1 MSLFRIGGAVSLAV
15 ASVAW
20 QAAAAAPPAAYEFK
34 PGQTATY
41 QVDVTIEEDDLLHTM
56 SGSPSYT
63 VESVKDGTA
72 VIRFSGW
79 LQESVKSTKP
89 NTFVMPGPPR
99 SAFSGFSGL
108 SAGFGRG
115 VSLTLNQRG
124 EIVKVEGSSQL
135 PYLLGNLHEMILVP
149 LPAKPQDRWK
159 TQTDMQ
165 ITVVSS
171 LFPRPRLPRG
181 FPSPPR
187 IGGPTSEETLNAS
200 ETTTYA
206 ASNGKEA
213 RRTYK
218 LGTKEE
224 VEGKPRVELSSQGM
238 VAFAD
243 DGFLPSKLDWKG
255 ELVMRKDGD
264 VGTRPI
270 SVSIRR
276 LTEAEIKERAKQAEI
291 AKAEA
296 AEKLQGDLGSL
307 VSDLESND
315 SGKAR
320 AAALRLNSAEAGEGN
335 AEVAKALAKAME
347 KAEQKERWF
356 FSQALA
362 KWATPDQSDLLIALL
377 EDEHLVSRHRAM
389 DLLSQRKVEAAIPA
403 IADRLEVSIDRLKA
417 SAALK
422 AIGSPA
428 AEATAKKLESGEWI
442 VRLEAVQ
449 VLKEIGTAKE
459 LDALKT
465 TSTSDENNLV
475 KIRAQDAIK
484 TIESRGK

>member
-1 MSLFRIGGAVSLAV
+1 M
-15 ASVAW
+15 
-20 QAAAAAPPAAYEFK
+20 
-34 PGQTATY
+34 
-41 QVDVTIEEDDLLHTM
+41 
-56 SGSPSYT
+56 
-63 VESVKDGTA
+63 
-72 VIRFSGW
+72 
-79 LQESVKSTKP
+79 KSTKP
-89 NTFVMPGPPR
+89 NTIVMPGPPR
-99 SAFSGFSGL
+99 SPFSGFSGL

-115 VSLTLNQRG
+115 VSLTLNRRG
-124 EIVKVEGSSQL
+124 EIVKAEGSSQL

-181 FPSPPR
+181 FPTPPR

-200 ETTTYA
+200 ETTTYV
-206 ASNGKEA
+206 ASNGKGVKS
-213 RRTYK
+213 TYK
-218 LGTKEE
+218 LATKEE
-224 VEGKPRVELSSQGM
+224 VGGKPRVELNSQGM
-238 VAFAD
+238 VTFAD
-243 DGFLPSKLDWKG
+243 DGFLPSKLEWKG

-264 VGTRPI
+264 VGTRPM

-276 LTEAEIKERAKQAEI
+276 LTDAEIKERAKQAEI

-296 AEKLQGDLGSL
+296 AEKLQGDLGGL
-307 VSDLESND
+307 IADLESID
-315 SGKAR
+315 SAKGR
-320 AAALRLNSAEAGEGN
+320 AAALRLNSGDAGEGN
-335 AEVAKALAKAME
+335 ADVAKALATAME
-347 KAEQKERWF
+347 KAEEKERWF
-356 FSQALA
+356 YSQALA
-362 KWATPDQSDLLIALL
+362 KWATAEQSDLLIGLL

-403 IADRLEVSIDRLKA
+403 IADRLEESIDRLKA

-428 AEATAKKLESGEWI
+428 ADAVAKKLESSEWI

-449 VLKEIGTAKE
+449 ILNEIGTPKQS
-459 LDALKT
+459 DALKK

-484 TIESRGK
+484 AIESRGK